1 MNIINKNYQKKE
13 KDRMIEEYIK
23 EEKIIEKT
31 EIEKE
36 IEIVKSIIK
45 TREELK
51 SANKN
56 FEYAEDD
63 LVDYYTYQI
72 KANQAKLNYLIK
84 LAKTKGIVVDM
95 INDIKLKLLEEDEQA
110 V

>member
-1 MNIINKNYQKKE
+1 MQV
-13 KDRMIEEYIK
+13 EYIK
-23 EEKIIEKT
+23 EKNIEEKT
-31 EIEKE
+31 QIDKE
-36 IEIVKSIIK
+36 IELIKTIIK

-51 SANKN
+51 MNNKN
-56 FEYAEDD
+56 FEFAQDE

-84 LAKTKGIVVDM
+84 IAKKKGIQVDM
-95 INDIKLKLLEEDEQA
+95 IDDKKFTFWNDEEA